1 MNDDKRERAA
11 TPPDV
16 LEAELM
22 SFSAPKSEREWY
34 AMRVITTL
42 RERVAELERESGIL
56 GSSATA
62 LGEQWR
68 KAAETIAQRDAEI
81 SALRIERGM
90 LEDGAVAR
98 DAEITRLTD
107 LAESRARTINVLET
121 AVKLRYSTRQSEDD
135 DAEIGEEVERL
146 RQQVQELEALK
157 RPPMVRELPEHEG
170 GFHYI
175 PDEGTT
181 PGQPYII
188 VIERNDGQLVDSSGT
203 PIAEYYPGY
212 WSARPIEMDELPEG
226 GEG

>member
-68 KAAETIAQRDAEI
+68 KAAETIAQQ
-81 SALRIERGM
+81 
-90 LEDGAVAR
+90 

-212 WSARPIEMDELPEG
+212 WSARPIEPDVIPKEVE
-226 GEG
+226 

>member
-68 KAAETIAQRDAEI
+68 KAAETIAQ
-81 SALRIERGM
+81 
-90 LEDGAVAR
+90 R